1 MVVVSRIIQARNIG
15 EGMSKKYVFEDLI
28 KEVMNKTGIPMRC
41 KEIWEK
47 AIELKLDQKIG
58 TKGKTPW
65 DSISALLYTS
75 IKEDSEASEYIKVS
89 KRPTRFTL
97 KTLYTDP
104 EKIASIIKQQKKKEE
119 KDKVSNYHE
128 RDLHPLLVK

>member
-1 MVVVSRIIQARNIG
+1 
-15 EGMSKKYVFEDLI
+15 MSKKYVFEDLI